1 MKADTSLRGSLL
13 PRGLALCSGE
23 IAPRGGTSSYYR
35 RLILHLHRGEVK
47 LDKISQAQAQKDLL
61 PQAMRGYLEYL
72 APLMPEL
79 PKHLV
84 EDFDTLRNQA
94 RKDSKVR
101 EKHKRL
107 DEVVAHLFL
116 SLNLFFRFALSQG
129 VISQKES
136 QEHLLNAWKIFI
148 EITDEQ
154 AKAAKGEEPLKRF
167 FAALLE
173 LIAQGRIYFAN
184 MEDIPKILDH
194 SIKIGWGPDE
204 SGTYYL
210 LLGPALEQVAKFL
223 RAQEE
228 SLSISKNDLLNMME
242 QEELLG
248 PSQGGRRVIK
258 KKIDGQEYRV
268 LPVLEKAFKM
278 EEEA

>member
-1 MKADTSLRGSLL
+1 
-13 PRGLALCSGE
+13 
-23 IAPRGGTSSYYR
+23 
-35 RLILHLHRGEVK
+35 
-47 LDKISQAQAQKDLL
+47 
-61 PQAMRGYLEYL
+61 
-72 APLMPEL
+72 
-79 PKHLV
+79 
-84 EDFDTLRNQA
+84 
-94 RKDSKVR
+94 
-101 EKHKRL
+101 
-107 DEVVAHLFL
+107 
-116 SLNLFFRFALSQG
+116 
-129 VISQKES
+129 
-136 QEHLLNAWKIFI
+136 
-148 EITDEQ
+148 
-154 AKAAKGEEPLKRF
+154 
-167 FAALLE
+167 
-173 LIAQGRIYFAN
+173 